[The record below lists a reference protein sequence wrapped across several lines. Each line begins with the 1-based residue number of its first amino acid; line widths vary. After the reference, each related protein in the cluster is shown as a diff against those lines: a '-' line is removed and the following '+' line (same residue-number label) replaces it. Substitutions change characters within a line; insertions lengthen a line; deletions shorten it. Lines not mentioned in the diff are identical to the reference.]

1 MQMAP
6 LIHRNYIR
14 EYWDKIESGEIT
26 VGKRIKQQY
35 AKLIDD
41 LDNPKDPYVFDINKG
56 TYPIAWIETFCKQ
69 AQGKNMGQPLK
80 LELFQKAK
88 MQATFGF
95 VHVGTRM
102 RQYREVMTIEG
113 RKNGKT
119 TENSALAL
127 FMLLGDLEGS
137 AECYFVATKKD
148 QANKGFNESYKM
160 VQQSPEL
167 RKRIKK
173 TQSGLEH
180 KKSFSML
187 QSLASESNSLDGLN
201 SHFVTVDELAAIKD
215 RNLYDVMKQSTSSR
229 DQALVSSISTNG
241 FVREGIYDDQY
252 EYACNVL
259 DGKEGFEDRRFLAF
273 LYELDVGDDWQDEK
287 VWMKANPGLGPI
299 KKIEELR
306 AFVNKAKVSAA
317 DRPTVMTKDFNM
329 ISTGSTAWLP
339 YEVLNNE
346 DSFDLKEMGFR
357 YGIGGFDMSETT
369 DLTAATVLMRRP
381 DDNTIYVKSMYWLP
395 SRTIEDRAKED
406 KIPYDLWERQGLL
419 RASGDFKVNMHDVLK
434 WFVEMQEE
442 HDVYIQR
449 IGYDPWHVDDSLLE
463 EFQGQ
468 FGVNAMVVVRQGA
481 ATLSGPMK
489 ELEADLDAK
498 IINYDNNNVLK
509 MCLANTEI
517 KVDVNANIQPVKGRN
532 PTKRIDGTIALL
544 CAYTVYRDFK
554 NDYLNII

>member
-1 MQMAP
+1 MTQVFP
-6 LIHRNYIR
+6 NYIR
-14 EYWDKIESGEIT
+14 EYYEKIKSGEIV
-26 VGKRIKQQY
+26 VGKRIRQQY
-35 AKLIDD
+35 EILIDD
-41 LDNPKDPYVFDINKG
+41 LDNPKEPYVFDIKRG
-56 TYPIAWIETFCKQ
+56 TYPIVWIEAFCKQ
-69 AQGKNMGQPLK
+69 AQGKNMGKPLK

-95 VHVGTRM
+95 VHEETRM

-148 QANKGFNESYKM
+148 QANKGFDESYKM

-167 RKRIKK
+167 RKRIRK
-173 TQSGLEH
+173 TQSGLNYA
-180 KKSFSML
+180 KTYSNL
-187 QSLASESNSLDGLN
+187 QALASESNSLDGLN

-241 FVREGIYDDQY
+241 FVREGIYDNQY

-259 DGKEGFEDRRFLAF
+259 DRKEGFDDRRFLAF
-273 LYELDVGDDWQDEK
+273 LYELDKGDDWQDES

-346 DSFDLKEMGFR
+346 ATFDLKDMGFR

-381 DDNTIYVKSMYWLP
+381 DDDTLYVKSMFWLP
-395 SRTIEDRAKED
+395 SNTIEKRADED
-406 KIPYDLWERQGLL
+406 KIPYDLFERQGIL
-419 RASGDFKVNMHDVLK
+419 RASGEYKIDMRDVLK
-434 WFVEMQEE
+434 WFVEVQTVD
-442 HDVYIQR
+442 DVYIQK
-449 IGYDPWHVDDSLLE
+449 IGYDPWHVEDALLE
-463 EFQGQ
+463 DFNGH
-468 FGVNAMVVVRQGA
+468 FGKRSMIPVRQGPT
-481 ATLSGPMK
+481 TLSAPMK
-489 ELEADLDAK
+489 ELEADLGAK
-498 IINYDNNNVLK
+498 VINYNNNSLVK

-517 KVDVNANIQPVKGRN
+517 KVDTNANIAPVKGRD
-532 PTKRIDGTIALL
+532 PRKRIDGTVALL
-544 CAYTVYRDFK
+544 CAYVAYRDNK
-554 NDYLNII
+554 NDYLNLI